1 MLTLLRNWY
10 LRHFSKPGTVEFA
23 IVLIVC
29 FLIVYYLMWL
39 VGPIVIAICIAYIL
53 DFFVVYLE
61 KKLNF
66 KRNFASIIVMTS
78 FIAIALVLLILVVP
92 LIIKQAAEFYNT
104 ILILGDNVAGA
115 LHLEQNTGKDAKN
128 IDALIAQNIYYII
141 ESMPDPLPSMLTEE
155 SFGQYITQIRTAA
168 MAFLAGL
175 MRNNLMPSV
184 INVFTF
190 LLYLVVV
197 PIFTFLMLYNKYSIK
212 NNIKTYILPQNQN
225 IINQFWPRLNS
236 QIQGY
241 IRGKILHIIII
252 TIVNTLAFSLF
263 NLNYAFLLGLGVG
276 LSVVIPYVGAV
287 IIVVPVISI
296 ALFQFG
302 LSSTFAWLLV
312 VYTIIQLVDS
322 NVLTPLLFSKTSNLD
337 ALSILTA
344 ILIFGGL
351 WGFWGVFFAIPLATF
366 IKTIITQWPSSN
378 KDSLK
383 SLVNKGQ

>member
-78 FIAIALVLLILVVP
+78 FIAIALMLLILVVP

-302 LSSTFAWLLV
+302 LSSTFAWLLI

-378 KDSLK
+378 KDSPK